1 MITERVTYE
10 QLLGISGCLGL
21 ALLAH
26 ITTLPLWVP
35 AIVVACVL
43 IRLGLARGGRGAPP
57 GSVLVTVAV
66 LVVPLLFV
74 RFHTFN
80 GLVAG
85 TALLSVAAGLKLLET
100 RTRRDIYII
109 TLIIYFVS
117 LAALLEG
124 DSFWLLAYLIGVCWL
139 TTATLLRLTS
149 GGPAP
154 GWRRSLRYGG
164 RVLAQALPLALV
176 FWLLFP
182 RFAGPLWQIPSDS
195 QTAASGLSDT
205 MSPGDISHL
214 ALSDE
219 VAFRVRFEA
228 ATPPNRERYWRGPV
242 LDIFDGHT
250 WSRSPTTQGPPP
262 LKPLGPGYKYTV
274 MMEPHRHRWIFMLD
288 WPSSWNIPRAEL
300 SGDYTLMQNEPLT
313 RPVDVLGT
321 SYTQVQSTEPLSPR
335 TRTRDLRLPADR
347 NPRAKALAQELR
359 NAHADDMEL
368 LQAVLA
374 MFAQQPFYYT
384 LNPPKLSDDS
394 VDEFLFNTKRGFC
407 GHYASAFATLARAAG
422 IPARVVTGYQ
432 GGTLNPYGD
441 YWILRQSDAH
451 AWTEVWIEARGWVRI
466 DPTAAI
472 APQRVERGLADVAGT
487 DESLA
492 SAWQLRTR
500 WFSGMRL
507 RFDMVKELW
516 RERILDFDQDSQ
528 RKLLEFLKIPEPD
541 GQKLVMVLAGA
552 MSLVLAW
559 LTWQVR
565 RELAPRSKDETARAY
580 ARLCAKLAAA
590 GIPRLPHEGAE
601 AYALRVARLRPD
613 LAGSVTN
620 LCRQYSFLRYA
631 APSSSVTL
639 GQFQAAVRAFRP
651 RASA

>member
-26 ITTLPLWVP
+26 ITTLPLWVL
-35 AIVVACVL
+35 AIVAACGL
-43 IRLGLARGGRGAPP
+43 IRLGLARSGRGAPP
-57 GSVLVTVAV
+57 GSVLVTLAV
-66 LVVPLLFV
+66 LVVPLLLV

-80 GLVAG
+80 GMVAG
-85 TALLSVAAGLKLLET
+85 TALLSVTAGLKLLET

-149 GGPAP
+149 SGPAP

-182 RFAGPLWQIPSDS
+182 RFAGPLWHIPNDS
-195 QTAASGLSDT
+195 QTAASGLSDS
-205 MSPGDISHL
+205 MSPGEITQL

-219 VAFRVRFEA
+219 VAFRVRFA
-228 ATPPNRERYWRGPV
+228 GATPHHRDLYWRGPV
-242 LDIFDGHT
+242 LDVFDGHT
-250 WSRSPTTQGPPP
+250 WSRSPSLQGPPA
-262 LKPLGPGYKYTV
+262 LKPLGTGYQYTV

-288 WPSSWNIPRAEL
+288 WPSTWNLPHAQL
-300 SGDYTLMQNEPLT
+300 SGDYTLMQSEPLS
-313 RPVDVLGT
+313 RPVDVVGT
-321 SYTQVQSTEPLSPR
+321 SYTQVLATEPLSAR
-335 TRTRDLRLPADR
+335 TRSRDLRLPGTG
-347 NPRAKALAQELR
+347 NPRTKALARELR
-359 NAHADDMEL
+359 STHSDDMEFVRT
-368 LQAVLA
+368 VLA
-374 MFAQQPFYYT
+374 IFTQQPFFYT
-384 LNPPKLSDDS
+384 LSPPKLSDDS
-394 VDEFLFNTKRGFC
+394 IDDFLFNTKRGFC
-407 GHYASAFATLARAAG
+407 EHYASAFAALARAAG

-451 AWTEVWIEARGWVRI
+451 AWTEVWIEGRGWVRI

-472 APQRVERGLADVAGT
+472 APERVERGLADVAT
-487 DESLA
+487 ADESLA
-492 SAWQLRTR
+492 SSWQLRTR
-500 WFSGMRL
+500 WFSGVRL

-541 GQKLVMVLAGA
+541 GQKLVMLLAVA
-552 MSLVLAW
+552 MALVLGW

-565 RELAPRSKDETARAY
+565 RELSVSSKDETARAY

-590 GIPRLPHEGAE
+590 GMARLPHEGPE

-613 LAGSVTN
+613 LAGVVTN
-620 LCRQYSFLRYA
+620 LCGQYSSLRYA
-631 APSSSVTL
+631 VPSAGVTL

-651 RASA
+651 KATA